1 MAKEIERKFL
11 VTSEDWREGAHQV
24 HYAQGYLS
32 KEKECTVRVRIA
44 EENAFLTIKG
54 PVQGISRDE
63 FEYPIPVEDAKE
75 MLQLTSGNIV
85 EKVRHRIQQGA
96 HLWEV
101 DEFLGKN
108 RGLVVAEVELSDP
121 SESIIFPPWIGK
133 EVTGDPRYYNSSL
146 AVLPFS
152 EWKPESR

>member
-1 MAKEIERKFL
+1 LSPKKFFIHPKNQ
-11 VTSEDWREGAHQV
+11 TP
-24 HYAQGYLS
+24 
-32 KEKECTVRVRIA
+32 
-44 EENAFLTIKG
+44 N
-54 PVQGISRDE
+54 
-63 FEYPIPVEDAKE
+63 
-75 MLQLTSGNIV
+75 SG
-85 EKVRHRIQQGA
+85 IQQGA

>member
-1 MAKEIERKFL
+1 MSKEIERKFL
-11 VTSEDWREGAHQV
+11 VTSQDWREGAHRV

-32 KEKECTVRVRIA
+32 KEKECTVRIRIA

-63 FEYPIPVEDAKE
+63 FEYSIPVEDAKDI
-75 MLQLTSGNIV
+75 LQLTRGNIV
-85 EKVRHRIQQGA
+85 EKVRHRIHQEG

-108 RGLVVAEVELSDP
+108 SGLVVAEVELSDP
-121 SESIIFPPWIGK
+121 SETIVFPSWIGE

-146 AVLPFS
+146 AVIPFS
-152 EWKPESR
+152 EWKPESC